1 MPPHAIH
8 EVIVSQRVAA
18 VLAAR
23 IVAAVAD
30 VHRAQRTPDEQR
42 DAALAGREE
51 ELVRGCFEGAG
62 KQSGKWKRLRKAVD
76 EKYEQTTI

>member
-1 MPPHAIH
+1 MPPHAVH
-8 EVIVSQRVAA
+8 EVVVPQHVAA
-18 VLAAR
+18 VLAAC
-23 IVAAVAD
+23 IVANVTAI
-30 VHRAQRTPDEQR
+30 HRAQRTPDEQR

-62 KQSGKWKRLRKAVD
+62 KQSGKWKRLREAVG